1 MVQSELTPEVAEKRI
16 RVQVVCFELLMMI
29 GAMKEDQIAEYGRTF
44 ETIFEKSEIDIDPRI
59 EGYAAYVMLFSTIYP
74 DDWQEH
80 FRKAEIALQDYLLER
95 GIISEPEEFV
105 AKKYDK
111 VLALFIYGGLDLNDL
126 ICQTVKNPP
135 QGNSP
140 EIQSITTETRLWQN
154 AV

>member
-1 MVQSELTPEVAEKRI
+1 MVQSELTPELAEKRI
-16 RVQVVCFELLMMI
+16 RVQVECFELLMMI
-29 GAMKEDQIAEYGRTF
+29 GAMKEDQIADYGRTF
-44 ETIFEKSEIDIDPRI
+44 EAIFEKSEIDIDPSI
-59 EGYAAYVMLFSTIYP
+59 EGYTAYVILFSTIYP
-74 DDWQEH
+74 NDWQEQ
-80 FRKAEIALQDYLLER
+80 FRKAEIELQEYLLER

-126 ICQTVKNPP
+126 VLQTVKKHP

-140 EIQSITTETRLWQN
+140 EIQSITTKTRLWQS